1 MPADLAART
10 SSKIFNGV
18 DLMDASARA
27 DNAFYLDRQERR
39 ESNARSYPRR
49 FPVALKSAS
58 GCIVTDV
65 DGRSYLDCLAGAGT
79 LALGHN
85 HPEVIETLQQVLDSG
100 LPLHTLDLTTPVK
113 DRFVADIFGTLPAGL
128 RDEAKIQFCS
138 PSGTDAVEAAIKL
151 AKTATGRTDLVS
163 FRGAYH
169 GMSQG
174 SLSLTGSLGP
184 KASVGQL
191 VPGAH
196 FFPYPYAYR
205 CPFGRGGNET
215 ATLAAEYFER
225 ALRDPEGGINRPA
238 AVILEAVQGEG
249 GVIPAPVEWLRAVRR
264 VTRDLGI
271 PLIVDEV
278 QSGVGRT
285 GSFYAF
291 QKAGI
296 IPDVVVLSKA
306 IGGGLPLAVVIYR
319 EDLDLWK
326 PGAHA
331 GTFRGN
337 QLAMAAGSK
346 TLEIIE
352 RERLVERAAIAGRRL
367 RANLEQIAAQ
377 TPYIGEVRG
386 EGLMLGVEVVDPEGL
401 PDALGHPPHGQEIAR
416 MIQHEMFRAGII
428 LETGG
433 RFGSVLRLL
442 PPLVI
447 SDAEIDQVSGALAA
461 AFERLGRK
469 AA

>member
-1 MPADLAART
+1 
-10 SSKIFNGV
+10 
-18 DLMDASARA
+18 MDPFSRH
-27 DNAFYLDRQERR
+27 DNDFYLKRQARR

-49 FPVALKSAS
+49 FPLALKSAS
-58 GCIVTDV
+58 GCLVTDV
-65 DGRSYLDCLAGAGT
+65 EGRTYLDCLAGAGT

-85 HPEVIETLQQVLDSG
+85 HPEVIASLQDVLGSG
-100 LPLHTLDLTTPVK
+100 LPLHTLDLVTPVK
-113 DRFVADIFGTLPAGL
+113 DKFVSDIFETLPAGL
-128 RDEAKIQFCS
+128 REEAKIQFCS

-151 AKTATGRTDLVS
+151 AKTATGRTDVIA

-174 SLSLTGSLGP
+174 SLSLMGSLGP
-184 KASVGQL
+184 KASIGQL
-191 VPGAH
+191 VPGTH

-205 CPFGRGGNET
+205 CPFGRGGDET
-215 ATLAAEYFER
+215 ATLAAEYFEK
-225 ALRDPEGGINRPA
+225 ALRDPEGGINLPA

-249 GVIPAPVEWLRAVRR
+249 GVIPAPAEWLRKVRS
-264 VTRDLGI
+264 VTSELGI
-271 PLIVDEV
+271 PLILDEV

-285 GSFYAF
+285 GTFYAF

-296 IPDVVVLSKA
+296 VPDIIVLSKA
-306 IGGGLPLAVVIYR
+306 IGGGLPMSVTIYR
-319 EDLDLWK
+319 QGLDLWK

-346 TLEIIE
+346 TLEIIK
-352 RERLVERAAIAGRRL
+352 RDGLVERAAIAGRRL
-367 RANLEQIAAQ
+367 RANLERIQSH

-386 EGLMLGVEVVDPEGL
+386 EGLMLGVEVIDPTRN
-401 PDALGHPPHGQEIAR
+401 PDSLGHPPHGGDIAR
-416 MIQHEMFRAGII
+416 AIQSAAFHDGLI

-433 RFGSVLRLL
+433 RHGSVLRLL
-442 PPLVI
+442 PPLTI
-447 SDAEIDQVSGALAA
+447 SDAEIDQASDILSD
-461 AFERLGRK
+461 AFLRLGRN

>member
-1 MPADLAART
+1 
-10 SSKIFNGV
+10 
-18 DLMDASARA
+18 MDPFSRH
-27 DNAFYLDRQERR
+27 DNDFYLKRQARR

-49 FPVALKSAS
+49 FPLALKSAS
-58 GCIVTDV
+58 GCLVTDV
-65 DGRSYLDCLAGAGT
+65 EGRTYLDCLAGAGT

-85 HPEVIETLQQVLDSG
+85 HPEVIVSLQDVLASG
-100 LPLHTLDLTTPVK
+100 LPLLTLDLVTPVK
-113 DRFVADIFGTLPAGL
+113 DKFVSDIFETLPAGL
-128 RDEAKIQFCS
+128 REEAKIQFCS

-151 AKTATGRTDLVS
+151 AKTATGRTDVIA

-174 SLSLTGSLGP
+174 SLSLMGSLGP
-184 KASVGQL
+184 KAAIGQL
-191 VPGAH
+191 VPGTH

-205 CPFGRGGNET
+205 CPFGRGGDET
-215 ATLAAEYFER
+215 ATLAADYFEK
-225 ALRDPEGGINRPA
+225 ALRDPEGGINLPA

-249 GVIPAPVEWLRAVRR
+249 GVIPAPAEWLRKVRS
-264 VTRDLGI
+264 VTSELGI
-271 PLIVDEV
+271 PLILDEV

-285 GSFYAF
+285 GTFYAF

-296 IPDVVVLSKA
+296 VPDIIALSKA
-306 IGGGLPLAVVIYR
+306 IGGGLPMSVMIYR
-319 EDLDLWK
+319 QGLDLWK

-346 TLEIIE
+346 TLEIIK
-352 RERLVERAAIAGRRL
+352 RDGLVERAAIAGRRL
-367 RANLEQIAAQ
+367 RANLERIQSH

-386 EGLMLGVEVVDPEGL
+386 EGLMLGVEVIDPTRN
-401 PDALGHPPHGQEIAR
+401 PDSLGHPPHGGDIAR
-416 MIQHEMFRAGII
+416 AIQSAAFCDGLI

-433 RFGSVLRLL
+433 RHGSVLRLL
-442 PPLVI
+442 PPLTI
-447 SDAEIDQVSGALAA
+447 SDAEIDQACDILSD
-461 AFERLGRK
+461 AFLRLGRN

>member
-1 MPADLAART
+1 MDT
-10 SSKIFNGV
+10 SELLRN
-18 DLMDASARA
+18 D
-27 DNAFYLDRQERR
+27 FYLARQAKR

-49 FPVALKSAS
+49 FPLALKSAE
-58 GCIVTDV
+58 GCTVTDV
-65 DGRSYLDCLAGAGT
+65 EGRTYLDCLAGAGT

-85 HPEVIETLQQVLDSG
+85 HPEVIDTLKDVLSSG

-113 DRFVADIFGTLPAGL
+113 DRFVSDLFETLPEEL
-128 RDEAKIQFCS
+128 RREAKIQFCS

-151 AKTATGRTDLVS
+151 AKTATGRTDIVC

-174 SLSLTGSLGP
+174 SLSLMGSLGP
-184 KASVGQL
+184 KAGVGQL

-196 FFPYPYAYR
+196 FFPYPYSYR
-205 CPFGRGGNET
+205 CPFGRGGEET
-215 ATLAAEYFER
+215 ARLAGEYFER

-249 GVIPAPVEWLRAVRR
+249 GVIPAPAEWLRKVRE
-264 VTRDLGI
+264 VTAELGI

-291 QKAGI
+291 EKAGI
-296 IPDVVVLSKA
+296 VPDIVVLSKA
-306 IGGGLPLAVVIYR
+306 IGGGLPLAVTVYR
-319 EDLDLWK
+319 SSLDVWK

-337 QLAMAAGSK
+337 QLAMAAGQK
-346 TLEIIE
+346 TLEVIE
-352 RERLVERAAIAGRRL
+352 RDGLVERAAAAGDRL
-367 RANLEQIAAQ
+367 RGHLGWIARNSA
-377 TPYIGEVRG
+377 YVGEVRG
-386 EGLMLGVEVVDPEGL
+386 AGLMLGIEIVDPVGRR
-401 PDALGHPPHGQEIAR
+401 DAIGHLPHGAEAAAS
-416 MIQHEMFRAGII
+416 IQADAFRQGLIM
-428 LETGG
+428 ETGG

-442 PPLVI
+442 PPLII
-447 SDAEIDQVSGALAA
+447 SDAEIDQVGAILAN
-461 AFERLGRK
+461 AFDRLERK

>member
-1 MPADLAART
+1 
-10 SSKIFNGV
+10 
-18 DLMDASARA
+18 MDASALSSN
-27 DNAFYLDRQERR
+27 DFYLDRQARR

-49 FPVALKSAS
+49 FPIALKSAS
-58 GCIVTDV
+58 GCTITDV
-65 DGRSYLDCLAGAGT
+65 EGRIYLDCLAGAGT

-85 HPEVIETLQQVLDSG
+85 HPEVIETLQEVLSSG

-113 DRFVADIFGTLPAGL
+113 DRFVADIFETLPTGL
-128 RDEAKIQFCS
+128 REEARIQFCS
-138 PSGTDAVEAAIKL
+138 PSGTDAIEAAIKL
-151 AKTATGRTDLVS
+151 AKTATGRTDIVS

-174 SLSLTGSLGP
+174 SLSLMGALGP
-184 KASVGQL
+184 KAAVGQL
-191 VPGAH
+191 VPGVH

-205 CPFGRGGNET
+205 CPFGRGGEET

-225 ALRDPEGGINRPA
+225 ALRDPEGGINLPA

-249 GVIPAPVEWLRAVRR
+249 GVIPAPAEWLRAIRR

-271 PLIVDEV
+271 PMILDEV

-296 IPDVVVLSKA
+296 VPDIIVLSKA
-306 IGGGLPLAVVIYR
+306 IGGGLPLAVVIYQ
-319 EDLDLWK
+319 EGLDLWK

-346 TLEIIE
+346 TFEII
-352 RERLVERAAIAGRRL
+352 RRDGLVERAAIAGRRL
-367 RANLEQIAAQ
+367 RANLERIAAT
-377 TPYIGEVRG
+377 TPFIGEVRG
-386 EGLMLGVEVVDPEGL
+386 EGLMLGVEIVDPEGR
-401 PDALGHPPHGQEIAR
+401 PDVLGHPPHGSAIAR
-416 MIQHEMFRAGII
+416 MIQDDVFRAGLI

-433 RFGSVLRLL
+433 RYGSVLRFL

-447 SDAEIDQVSGALAA
+447 SDEEIDQATGILAA
-461 AFERLGRK
+461 AFGRLRRK

>member
-1 MPADLAART
+1 MSDTNANSTKDST
-10 SSKIFNGV
+10 GV
-18 DLMDASARA
+18 DLMDTFPRC
-27 DNAFYLDRQERR
+27 DNDFYLKRQARR

-49 FPVALKSAS
+49 FPLALKSAS
-58 GCIVTDV
+58 GCLVRDV
-65 DGRSYLDCLAGAGT
+65 EGRTYLDCLAGAGT

-85 HPEVIETLQQVLDSG
+85 HPEVIASLQDVLASG
-100 LPLHTLDLTTPVK
+100 LPLHTLDLVTPVK
-113 DRFVADIFGTLPAGL
+113 DKFVSDLYETLPADL

-151 AKTATGRTDLVS
+151 AKTATGRTDIIA

-174 SLSLTGSLGP
+174 SLSLMGSLGP
-184 KASVGQL
+184 KAAVGQL
-191 VPGAH
+191 VPGTH

-205 CPFGRGGNET
+205 CPFGRGGDET
-215 ATLAAEYFER
+215 ATLAADYFEK
-225 ALRDPEGGINRPA
+225 ALRDPEGGINLPA

-249 GVIPAPVEWLRAVRR
+249 GVIPAPVEWLRKIRS
-264 VTRDLGI
+264 VTQELGI
-271 PLIVDEV
+271 PLILDEV

-285 GSFYAF
+285 GTFYAF

-296 IPDVVVLSKA
+296 VPDIIVLSKA
-306 IGGGLPLAVVIYR
+306 IGGGLPMAVMIYR
-319 EDLDLWK
+319 EGLDLWK

-346 TLEIIE
+346 TLEIIK
-352 RERLVERAAIAGRRL
+352 RDGLVERAAIAGSRL
-367 RANLEQIAAQ
+367 RANLERIQMH

-386 EGLMLGVEVVDPEGL
+386 EGLMLGIEVIDPGAR
-401 PDALGHPPHGQEIAR
+401 PDSFGQPPHGAEIAKAV
-416 MIQHEMFRAGII
+416 QGEAFRAGLI

-433 RFGSVLRLL
+433 RHGSVLRLL
-442 PPLVI
+442 PPLTI
-447 SDAEIDQVSGALAA
+447 SDAEIDQASSILSD
-461 AFERLGRK
+461 AFMRLGRN

>member
-1 MPADLAART
+1 
-10 SSKIFNGV
+10 
-18 DLMDASARA
+18 MDASALSSN
-27 DNAFYLDRQERR
+27 DFYLDRQARR
-39 ESNARSYPRR
+39 KSNARSYPRR
-49 FPVALKSAS
+49 FPIALKSAS
-58 GCIVTDV
+58 GCTITDV
-65 DGRSYLDCLAGAGT
+65 EGRIYLDCLAGAGT

-85 HPEVIETLQQVLDSG
+85 HPEVIETLQEVLSSG

-113 DRFVADIFGTLPAGL
+113 DRFVADIFETLPAGL
-128 RDEAKIQFCS
+128 REEARIQFCS
-138 PSGTDAVEAAIKL
+138 PSGTDAIEAAIKL
-151 AKTATGRTDLVS
+151 AKTATGRTDIVS

-174 SLSLTGSLGP
+174 SLSLMGALGP
-184 KASVGQL
+184 KAAVGQL
-191 VPGAH
+191 VPGVH

-205 CPFGRGGNET
+205 CPFGRGGEET

-225 ALRDPEGGINRPA
+225 ALRDPEGGINLPA

-249 GVIPAPVEWLRAVRR
+249 GVIPAPAEWLRAIRR

-271 PLIVDEV
+271 PMILDEV

-296 IPDVVVLSKA
+296 VPDIIVLSKA
-306 IGGGLPLAVVIYR
+306 IGGGLPLAVVIYQ
-319 EDLDLWK
+319 EGLDLWK

-346 TLEIIE
+346 TFEII
-352 RERLVERAAIAGRRL
+352 RRDGLVERAAIAGRRL
-367 RANLEQIAAQ
+367 RANLERIAA
-377 TPYIGEVRG
+377 TTSYIGEVRG
-386 EGLMLGVEVVDPEGL
+386 EGLMLGVEIVDPEGR
-401 PDALGHPPHGQEIAR
+401 PDVLGHPPHGSAIAR
-416 MIQHEMFRAGII
+416 MIQDDVFRAGLI

-433 RFGSVLRLL
+433 RYGSVLRFL

-447 SDAEIDQVSGALAA
+447 SDEEIDQATGILAA
-461 AFERLGRK
+461 AFGRLGRK

>member
-1 MPADLAART
+1 
-10 SSKIFNGV
+10 
-18 DLMDASARA
+18 MDASALSS
-27 DNAFYLDRQERR
+27 NEFYLERQARR

-49 FPVALKSAS
+49 FPIALKSAT
-58 GCIVTDV
+58 GCTVTDV
-65 DGRSYLDCLAGAGT
+65 EGRTYLDCLAGAGT

-85 HPEVIETLQQVLDSG
+85 HPEVIETLQDVLRSG

-113 DRFVADIFGTLPAGL
+113 DRFVADIFETLPVGL
-128 RDEAKIQFCS
+128 REEAKIQFCS
-138 PSGTDAVEAAIKL
+138 PSGTDAIEAAIKL
-151 AKTATGRTDLVS
+151 AKTATGRTDIVS

-174 SLSLTGSLGP
+174 SLSLMGSLLP
-184 KASVGQL
+184 KAAVGQL

-205 CPFGRGGNET
+205 CPFGRGGEET
-215 ATLAAEYFER
+215 AVLAAEYFER
-225 ALRDPEGGINRPA
+225 ALRDPEGGINLPA

-249 GVIPAPVEWLRAVRR
+249 GVIPAPAEWLRTIRR

-271 PLIVDEV
+271 PLILDEV
-278 QSGVGRT
+278 QSGIGRT

-296 IPDVVVLSKA
+296 VPDIIVLSKA
-306 IGGGLPLAVVIYR
+306 IGGGLPLAVMIYR
-319 EDLDLWK
+319 EGLDLWK

-346 TLEIIE
+346 TLEIIL
-352 RERLVERAAIAGRRL
+352 RDRLVERAAIAGRRL
-367 RANLEQIAAQ
+367 RADLERIAAS
-377 TPYIGEVRG
+377 TSYIGDVRG
-386 EGLMLGVEVVDPEGL
+386 EGLMLGVEIIDPDGR
-401 PDALGHPPHGQEIAR
+401 PDGLGHPPHGSGIAR
-416 MIQHEMFRAGII
+416 MIQNDVFRAGLI

-433 RFGSVLRLL
+433 RYGSVLRFL
-442 PPLVI
+442 PPLTI
-447 SDAEIDQVSGALAA
+447 SDEEIDQATGILAA
-461 AFERLGRK
+461 AFGRIGRK

>member
-1 MPADLAART
+1 
-10 SSKIFNGV
+10 
-18 DLMDASARA
+18 MDASALSSN
-27 DNAFYLDRQERR
+27 DVYLDRQARR

-49 FPVALKSAS
+49 FPIALKSAS
-58 GCIVTDV
+58 GCTVTDV
-65 DGRSYLDCLAGAGT
+65 EGRVYLDCLAGAGT

-85 HPEVIETLQQVLDSG
+85 HPEVIETLHEVLRSG

-113 DRFVADIFGTLPAGL
+113 DRFVDDIFETLPSGL
-128 RDEAKIQFCS
+128 REEARIQFCS

-151 AKTATGRTDLVS
+151 AKTATGRTDIVS

-174 SLSLTGSLGP
+174 ALSLMGSLGP
-184 KASVGQL
+184 KTAVGQL

-205 CPFGRGGNET
+205 CPFGRGGEET
-215 ATLAAEYFER
+215 AALAAEYFER
-225 ALRDPEGGINRPA
+225 ALRDPEGGINLPA

-249 GVIPAPVEWLRAVRR
+249 GVIPAPAEWLREIRR
-264 VTRDLGI
+264 VTRDLAI
-271 PLIVDEV
+271 PLILDEV

-296 IPDVVVLSKA
+296 VPDILVLSKA
-306 IGGGLPLAVVIYR
+306 IGGGLPLAVTIYR
-319 EDLDLWK
+319 EGLDLWK

-346 TLEIIE
+346 TLEII
-352 RERLVERAAIAGRRL
+352 RRDGLVERAAIAGRRL
-367 RANLEQIAAQ
+367 RANLERIAAN

-386 EGLMLGVEVVDPEGL
+386 EGLMLGVEVVDPAGR
-401 PDALGHPPHGQEIAR
+401 PDRLGHPPHGSEIAR
-416 MIQHEMFRAGII
+416 MIQNDVFHAGLI

-433 RFGSVLRLL
+433 RYGSVLRLL

-447 SDAEIDQVSGALAA
+447 SDEEIDRVSGILAA
-461 AFERLGRK
+461 AFERLERK

>member
-1 MPADLAART
+1 M
-10 SSKIFNGV
+10 NGV

-27 DNAFYLDRQERR
+27 TNGFYLDRQARR

-49 FPVALKSAS
+49 FPVALKSAF
-58 GCIVTDV
+58 GCTVTDV
-65 DGRSYLDCLAGAGT
+65 DGRTYLDCLAGAGT

-85 HPEVIETLQQVLDSG
+85 HPEVIETLQEVLSSG

-113 DRFVADIFGTLPAGL
+113 DQFVADVFDTLPSGL
-128 RDEAKIQFCS
+128 REEARIQFCS

-151 AKTATGRTDLVS
+151 AKTATGRTDVIS

-174 SLSLTGSLGP
+174 SLSLMGSLGP
-184 KASVGQL
+184 KAQVGQL

-205 CPFGRGGNET
+205 CPFGRGGEET
-215 ATLAAEYFER
+215 ASLAAEYFER
-225 ALRDPEGGINRPA
+225 ALRDPEGGINLPA

-249 GVIPAPVEWLRAVRR
+249 GVIPAPAEWLRAVRR

-271 PLIVDEV
+271 PLILDEV
-278 QSGVGRT
+278 QSGIGRT

-296 IPDVVVLSKA
+296 IPDIVVLSKA

-319 EDLDLWK
+319 EGLDLWK

-352 RERLVERAAIAGRRL
+352 RDGLVERAAIAGRRL
-367 RANLEQIAAQ
+367 RANLERIAAE

-386 EGLMLGVEVVDPEGL
+386 EGLMLGVEVVDPAGR
-401 PDALGHPPHGQEIAR
+401 PDVLGHPPHGPEIAR
-416 MIQHEMFRAGII
+416 MIQNEVFRAGVI

-433 RFGSVLRLL
+433 RYGSVLRLL

-447 SDAEIDQVSGALAA
+447 SDEEIDQVSGVLAS

>member
-1 MPADLAART
+1 
-10 SSKIFNGV
+10 
-18 DLMDASARA
+18 MDTFPRH
-27 DNAFYLDRQERR
+27 DNDFYLKRQARR

-49 FPVALKSAS
+49 FPLALKSAS
-58 GCIVTDV
+58 GCRVTDV
-65 DGRSYLDCLAGAGT
+65 EGRTYLDCLAGAGT

-85 HPEVIETLQQVLDSG
+85 HPEVIASLQDVLASG
-100 LPLHTLDLTTPVK
+100 LPLHTLDLVTPVK
-113 DRFVADIFGTLPAGL
+113 DRFVSDIFDTLPAGL
-128 RDEAKIQFCS
+128 REEAKIQFCS

-151 AKTATGRTDLVS
+151 AKTATGRTDVIA

-174 SLSLTGSLGP
+174 SLSLMGSLGP
-184 KASVGQL
+184 KAAIGQL
-191 VPGAH
+191 VPGTH

-205 CPFGRGGNET
+205 CPFGRGGDET
-215 ATLAAEYFER
+215 ATLAAEYFEK
-225 ALRDPEGGINRPA
+225 ALRDPEGGIKLPA

-249 GVIPAPVEWLRAVRR
+249 GVIPAPSEWLRKIRA
-264 VTRDLGI
+264 VTRELGI
-271 PLIVDEV
+271 PLILDEV

-285 GSFYAF
+285 GTFYAF

-296 IPDVVVLSKA
+296 VPDIIVLSKA
-306 IGGGLPLAVVIYR
+306 IGGGLPMAVMIYR
-319 EDLDLWK
+319 EGLDLWK

-346 TLEIIE
+346 TLDIIK
-352 RERLVERAAIAGRRL
+352 RDGLVERAAIAGRRL
-367 RANLEQIAAQ
+367 RANLERIQSH

-386 EGLMLGVEVVDPEGL
+386 EGLMLGVEVIDPTRN
-401 PDALGHPPHGQEIAR
+401 PDSFGHPPHGGDIAR
-416 MIQHEMFRAGII
+416 AIQSTAFRDGLI

-433 RFGSVLRLL
+433 RHGSVLRLL
-442 PPLVI
+442 PPLTI
-447 SDAEIDQVSGALAA
+447 SDAEIDQASNILSD
-461 AFERLGRK
+461 AFLRLGRN

>member
-1 MPADLAART
+1 
-10 SSKIFNGV
+10 
-18 DLMDASARA
+18 MDASALSS
-27 DNAFYLDRQERR
+27 NEFYLERQARR

-49 FPVALKSAS
+49 FPIALKSAT
-58 GCIVTDV
+58 GCTVTDV
-65 DGRSYLDCLAGAGT
+65 EGRTYLDCLAGAGT

-85 HPEVIETLQQVLDSG
+85 HPEVIETLQDVLRSG

-113 DRFVADIFGTLPAGL
+113 DRFVADIFETLPVGL
-128 RDEAKIQFCS
+128 REEAKIQFCS
-138 PSGTDAVEAAIKL
+138 PSGTDAIEAAIKL
-151 AKTATGRTDLVS
+151 AKTATGRTDIVS

-174 SLSLTGSLGP
+174 SLSLMGSLGP
-184 KASVGQL
+184 KAAVGQL

-205 CPFGRGGNET
+205 CPFGRGGEET
-215 ATLAAEYFER
+215 AVLAAEYFER
-225 ALRDPEGGINRPA
+225 ALRDPEGGINLPA

-249 GVIPAPVEWLRAVRR
+249 GVIPAPAEWLRTIRR

-271 PLIVDEV
+271 PLILDEV

-296 IPDVVVLSKA
+296 VPDIIVLSKA
-306 IGGGLPLAVVIYR
+306 IGGGLPLAVMIYR
-319 EDLDLWK
+319 EGLDLWK

-346 TLEIIE
+346 TLEIIL
-352 RERLVERAAIAGRRL
+352 RDRLVERAAIAGRRL
-367 RANLEQIAAQ
+367 RANLERIAAN
-377 TPYIGEVRG
+377 TPYIGDVRG
-386 EGLMLGVEVVDPEGL
+386 EGLMLGVEIIDPDGR
-401 PDALGHPPHGQEIAR
+401 PDALGHLPHGSGIAR
-416 MIQHEMFRAGII
+416 MIQSDVFRAGLI

-433 RFGSVLRLL
+433 RYGSVLRFL
-442 PPLVI
+442 PPLTI
-447 SDAEIDQVSGALAA
+447 SDEEIDQATGILAA
-461 AFERLGRK
+461 AFGRLGRK

>member
-1 MPADLAART
+1 
-10 SSKIFNGV
+10 
-18 DLMDASARA
+18 MDASALSS
-27 DNAFYLDRQERR
+27 NEFYLERQARR

-49 FPVALKSAS
+49 FPIALKSAT
-58 GCIVTDV
+58 GCTVTDV
-65 DGRSYLDCLAGAGT
+65 EGRIYLDCLAGAGT

-85 HPEVIETLQQVLDSG
+85 HPEVIETLQDVLRSG
-100 LPLHTLDLTTPVK
+100 LPLHTLDLMTPVK
-113 DRFVADIFGTLPAGL
+113 DRFVADIFETLPVGL
-128 RDEAKIQFCS
+128 REEAKIQFCS
-138 PSGTDAVEAAIKL
+138 PSGTDAIEAAIKL
-151 AKTATGRTDLVS
+151 AKTATGRTDIVS

-174 SLSLTGSLGP
+174 SLSLMGSLLP
-184 KASVGQL
+184 KAAVGQL

-205 CPFGRGGNET
+205 CPFGRGGEET
-215 ATLAAEYFER
+215 AVLAAEYFER
-225 ALRDPEGGINRPA
+225 ALRDPEGGINLPA

-249 GVIPAPVEWLRAVRR
+249 GVIPAPAEWLRTIRR

-271 PLIVDEV
+271 PLILDEV
-278 QSGVGRT
+278 QSGIGRT

-296 IPDVVVLSKA
+296 VPDIIVLSKA
-306 IGGGLPLAVVIYR
+306 IGGGLPLAVMIYR
-319 EDLDLWK
+319 EGLDLWK

-346 TLEIIE
+346 TLEIIL
-352 RERLVERAAIAGRRL
+352 RDRLVERAAIAGRRL
-367 RANLEQIAAQ
+367 RADLERIAAS
-377 TPYIGEVRG
+377 TSYIGDVRG
-386 EGLMLGVEVVDPEGL
+386 EGLMLGVEIIDPDGR
-401 PDALGHPPHGQEIAR
+401 PDGLGHPPHGSGIAR
-416 MIQHEMFRAGII
+416 MIQNDVFRAGLI

-433 RFGSVLRLL
+433 RYGSVLRFL
-442 PPLVI
+442 PPLTI
-447 SDAEIDQVSGALAA
+447 SDEEIDQATGILAA
-461 AFERLGRK
+461 AFGRIGRK